1 MCQLV
6 IYYNPLADPDENQSL
21 LLTYILS
28 SYHISSFSHL
38 SFYLSLLSFTTG
50 ADLLALCC
58 VPISQLFNLL
68 TLNEMLSFP
77 SPLEKFT
84 SSRKKAG
91 TWIHGDKDSAFEHFK
106 TLNYSTGR
114 R

>member
-1 MCQLV
+1 
-6 IYYNPLADPDENQSL
+6 
-21 LLTYILS
+21 
-28 SYHISSFSHL
+28 
-38 SFYLSLLSFTTG
+38 
-50 ADLLALCC
+50 
-58 VPISQLFNLL
+58 
-68 TLNEMLSFP
+68 MLSFP

-106 TLNYSTGR
+106 TLNYSRGR